1 MIKGFMS
8 QQEQQSLVVEEN
20 MSNLTSASGEASAN
34 SSGNRTE
41 VDAKF
46 SQQYFASSQTQT
58 HDETPAK
65 KRRNLPGNP
74 GSFS

>member
-46 SQQYFASSQTQT
+46 SQEYFASSQTQT